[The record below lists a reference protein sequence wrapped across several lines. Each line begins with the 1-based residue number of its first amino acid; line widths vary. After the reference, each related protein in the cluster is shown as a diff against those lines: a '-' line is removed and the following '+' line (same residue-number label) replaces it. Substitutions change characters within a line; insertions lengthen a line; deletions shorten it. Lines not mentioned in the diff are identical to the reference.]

1 MTKVQKVQHVTT
13 VSTAD
18 ELYELPNTGP
28 KVLLEAA
35 LAACALKTTKEVL
48 ERDGIEYDEA
58 DLYAEATATLTKAPA
73 RFNEFSVSIVLPSL
87 PESYDQEKMMIS
99 IERGCIIGNTL
110 KHQGSVSF
118 HKES

>member
-1 MTKVQKVQHVTT
+1 MTKVQKVQNITTISTGDHV
-13 VSTAD
+13 
-18 ELYELPNTGP
+18 YELPNMDP
-28 KVLLEAA
+28 KILVESA

-73 RFNEFSVSIVLPSL
+73 RFNEFEVSIVVPSL
-87 PESYDQEKMMIS
+87 PESYDQDKMMIS

-110 KHQGSVSF
+110 KHEGSVSF
-118 HKES
+118 HKQS